1 MSQLNNPA
9 TKFEIKEKETNK
21 DDVLINIY
29 NTNKDTEEAT
39 LQNKKSVDNIK
50 IKKIKSNGNIKLI
63 NKRTNDVKEEVVDI
77 NLLNSVQKSSNTTT
91 AIVDNNNNA
100 KNFNYINT
108 NTNDT
113 SEQMNI
119 SLNDNIINDNI
130 KINTNTDKYFNNEN
144 NNNKYDNDYNNYDA
158 SFISISSRKS
168 IKFDLNKKE
177 RMIEN
182 KMDNELE
189 EEKGNDSNKK
199 VSAYCPV
206 CKAKASFMCSSC
218 GPVVF
223 YCSQS
228 CQIAHWPEHRLVCK
242 GVKKRKS
249 IVEHKKTESI
259 FGEMIDPTIGSDIIV
274 GTRNVAQLINLKRS
288 LNENNNRKS
297 LARLLTDN
305 EEDDDENRNP
315 ENENDTKNKNLK
327 RNKDKNSDDNIA
339 EAIDNAYSIPVHSNE
354 DNIETGIG
362 IGNATA
368 VKRYSKRNSE
378 TIYRRRSSVILEKPT
393 DEEFVEDLKFY
404 IKQIFLIIKPVLLC
418 ILLTIIWVKLTN
430 TNYSLVETTPSYVTN
445 RRGYFKGD
453 LSIDSNNNTSKKI
466 LISLKD
472 AFSFLFQMIL
482 ITTVVS
488 ALFIFSCVK
497 TLAGLYVVLMLLLL
511 SYFSY
516 MTLYK
521 IISVYNIP
529 FDKLSTIVFIWN
541 VVVVG
546 LAVIFWKGP
555 IKIQQYYL
563 VFVSSL
569 MAYNLSQFGE
579 WTTWIIL
586 VLLAIWDLVAVLCP
600 FGPLRLLLKHSE
612 ENQQEIPALL
622 YTLMITLMASPS
634 TSPRIKGK
642 TITKAKSDQDIKNG
656 SHNQNQ
662 STVANASSSP
672 NTGARRI
679 STSSISSSTVTI
691 TSTRKIN
698 PTLTRYPS
706 NSSIASVT
714 RNHAGSVNGGSAI
727 LTNKAPSITN
737 YSTGYRPPYLSS
749 QRGSISDDNSSTAN
763 LFQDVNTSFESIKRS
778 NSHGSSTSYINM
790 ESQNNIIN
798 HVISDKNKY
807 KYITGNDPSRKVSP
821 TDVRINRNLN
831 RTGSLGQMF
840 NVNRAGS
847 LNRTGSVT
855 RVGSLSRTSSH
866 GHNFSHHHYHS
877 RNNNISY
884 LSNEN
889 VSTFSEDSNYP
900 LIASFSSS
908 SPLIRKRSHRHRHK
922 HSYSNQ
928 PQLATSPSMLSISS
942 FGGDDD
948 DDTDIANSSFHSKSH
963 KSKPHHRLGPPG
975 DIFTRVTEEE
985 YQKKKRKIRER
996 RLKKEKEKK
1005 EKQRREDE
1013 EEEAERNGIKL
1024 GLGDFVFYSVLVAE
1038 AASQDWMTT
1047 VNCTIAVITGL
1058 TITIFLL
1065 ALLKRALPALPL
1077 SIFFGILFYF
1087 GSKKLISALI
1097 ELTYNYSLFK
1107 NHSLYEIYW
1116 SCIKQLREIYGETA
1130 SSYLTI
1136 GKYYMGF
1143 IHV

>member
-9 TKFEIKEKETNK
+9 TKFEIKENETNT

-29 NTNKDTEEAT
+29 NTNKNTEEAI
-39 LQNKKSVDNIK
+39 LQNKESTKN
-50 IKKIKSNGNIKLI
+50 KKIEPNDKSILK
-63 NKRTNDVKEEVVDI
+63 NKRTNNVKEEVVDI
-77 NLLNSVQKSSNTTT
+77 NLLDSVQNPSNTNTT
-91 AIVDNNNNA
+91 VGNNNNT
-100 KNFNYINT
+100 KNFNYINS
-108 NTNDT
+108 NTNDA
-113 SEQMNI
+113 SKQINI
-119 SLNDNIINDNI
+119 PLNDDIINDNI
-130 KINTNTDKYFNNEN
+130 KFNNEN
-144 NNNKYDNDYNNYDA
+144 NTNNINNNTKYDNDYNNYDA

-182 KMDNELE
+182 EMDNELE
-189 EEKGNDSNKK
+189 EERGNNSNKKK

-249 IVEHKKTESI
+249 IIEHKKTESI

-297 LARLLTDN
+297 LARLSTDN
-305 EEDDDENRNP
+305 ENDGDDGNENA
-315 ENENDTKNKNLK
+315 NENDTKNKNLK
-327 RNKDKNSDDNIA
+327 KSKDKNSDDNIA
-339 EAIDNAYSIPVHSNE
+339 EAVDTYSIPISSSE
-354 DNIETGIG
+354 DNIET
-362 IGNATA
+362 NEN
-368 VKRYSKRNSE
+368 KRNSE
-378 TIYRRRSSVILEKPT
+378 IIYRRRSSIILEKPT

-430 TNYSLVETTPSYVTN
+430 TNYSLIETTPNYVTN
-445 RRGYFKGD
+445 RKAYFKGD

-546 LAVIFWKGP
+546 LSVIFWKGP
-555 IKIQQYYL
+555 LKIQQYYL

-634 TSPRIKGK
+634 SSPRVKGK
-642 TITKAKSDQDIKNG
+642 TIAKVKSDQDIKNG
-656 SHNQNQ
+656 SPNQNQ
-662 STVANASSSP
+662 STTANASSSP
-672 NTGARRI
+672 NTGSRRI

-691 TSTRKIN
+691 TPSRKIN

-706 NSSIASVT
+706 NSSIASIT
-714 RNHAGSVNGGSAI
+714 RNHAGSVNGGSAV

-737 YSTGYRPPYLSS
+737 YSSSYRPPYLSS

-763 LFQDVNTSFESIKRS
+763 LFQDANTSFESLKRN
-778 NSHGSSTSYINM
+778 NSRGSSISYINTDF
-790 ESQNNIIN
+790 QNSTIN
-798 HVISDKNKY
+798 HIISDKSKY
-807 KYITGNDPSRKVSP
+807 KYITGNDSSRKVSP

-840 NVNRAGS
+840 I
-847 LNRTGSVT
+847 NRTGSVT
-855 RVGSLSRTSSH
+855 RVGSLTRTSSN
-866 GHNFSHHHYHS
+866 GHSISHHHYHS
-877 RNNNISY
+877 RNNNLSY

-900 LIASFSSS
+900 LIASFNSA
-908 SPLIRKRSHRHRHK
+908 SPLMHKRSYRHRHK
-922 HSYSNQ
+922 HSYSSH
-928 PQLATSPSMLSISS
+928 PHLATSPSMLSISS
-942 FGGDDD
+942 YGGDEDDD
-948 DDTDIANSSFHSKSH
+948 DDSSFHSKSH
-963 KSKPHHRLGPPG
+963 KSKSHHHRLGPPG

-985 YQKKKRKIRER
+985 YKKKKRKIREK

-1005 EKQRREDE
+1005 ERQRLEDE

-1077 SIFFGILFYF
+1077 SIFFGIIFYF
-1087 GSKKLISALI
+1087 GSKRYIHALV

-1107 NHSLYEIYW
+1107 SNSLYEIYW
-1116 SCIKQLREIYGETA
+1116 NCIKQLREIYGEAA

-1143 IHV
+1143 MHV